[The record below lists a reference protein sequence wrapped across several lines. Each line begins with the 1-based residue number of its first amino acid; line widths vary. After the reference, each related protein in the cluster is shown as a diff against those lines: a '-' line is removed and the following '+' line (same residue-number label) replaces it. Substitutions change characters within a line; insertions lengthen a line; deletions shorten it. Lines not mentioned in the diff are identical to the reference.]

1 MVTGRSEACTSVRK
15 RRRRLE
21 IGELSRE
28 EFCRRRV
35 KRFLIVWIEVARVSS
50 ILHLRN
56 ERRIQLNN
64 THTRTEVGLLGH
76 RRSWQWQIQRLL
88 AHNFFSKSRLFPYKR
103 HKIRCVHLRYMTMD
117 GADALYSAQPHPF
130 KNFWIR
136 HWLGNHFST
145 RGSSTGVA
153 KCVLLKGHG
162 TPNPI
167 PLKIV

>member
-1 MVTGRSEACTSVRK
+1 VVTGRSEACTSVRK

-76 RRSWQWQIQRLL
+76 RRSWQWRIQRLII
-88 AHNFFSKSRLFPYKR
+88 FFSKSRLFPYKR

-117 GADALYSAQPHPF
+117 GADALYSAHPPPF
-130 KNFWIR
+130 QKFLDPPLAQEPFFNTWIKHR
-136 HWLGNHFST
+136 RSQG
-145 RGSSTGVA
+145 GA
-153 KCVLLKGHG
+153 
-162 TPNPI
+162 P
-167 PLKIV
+167 